1 MKKISL
7 IISTF
12 FIAISAFAQ
21 IDEVKLI
28 VSGTASTK
36 EKATSIALR
45 SAIEQAFGTFVSAN
59 TEIVKSY
66 ESNHGKDDYI
76 SKCMVRGCGREL
88 AALAKC
94 LKNMS
99 KMLKEEAAN

>member
-45 SAIEQAFGTFVSAN
+45 SAIEQAFGTFVSKTKLSPYRLVILDN
-59 TEIVKSY
+59 T
-66 ESNHGKDDYI
+66 
-76 SKCMVRGCGREL
+76 
-88 AALAKC
+88 
-94 LKNMS
+94 KNS
-99 KMLKEEAAN
+99 PLFYFQTINIL